1 MKTRTILLWL
11 ALGLGA
17 ILAAI
22 LLRPLFGGQGS
33 PYRQYDSAQLVYLL
47 VYALAISGTLW
58 ASLRNQKWKAL
69 RYAVIWVAIGGLI
82 ALLYLVTHH

>member
-1 MKTRTILLWL
+1 MRTRTILLWL

-17 ILAAI
+17 VVAI
-22 LLRPLFGGQGS
+22 LLRPLFGPSGS
-33 PYRQYDSAQLVYLL
+33 PCRQYDSARLVYLL

-58 ASLRNQKWKAL
+58 VSLRNQGWKAL
-69 RYAVIWVAIGGLI
+69 RYVVIWLAIGGLI